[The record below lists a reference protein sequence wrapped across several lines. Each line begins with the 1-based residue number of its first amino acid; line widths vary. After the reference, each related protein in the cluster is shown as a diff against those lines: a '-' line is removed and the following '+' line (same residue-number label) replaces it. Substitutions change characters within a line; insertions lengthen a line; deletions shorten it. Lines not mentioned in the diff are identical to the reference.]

1 MSLISPTIPL
11 NVVTASGL
19 FGDRLADKVLMAV
32 MGEALGG
39 RRAAFK
45 AFHETRLAVHADP
58 SPLLDEF
65 AQSSLGSGCRL
76 DERTAILHDDGL
88 FALIEVSGRSGFST
102 CLVKVW
108 ADTPRTLDA
117 AKHAIEVLIGERR
130 VANPLA
136 FRLDWRFVTSR
147 GALQKVVIEEEA
159 TDVLLD
165 EAYPS
170 IPGGI
175 TAFIERY
182 LAAPESVLV
191 LQGPPGTGKTRLIRS
206 LLGAMSRRTGA
217 PASIMYTTDEKALE
231 QDELFIEFLTEP
243 HDALVVEDADL
254 LLKARTSGNGV
265 MHKFLNIADGI
276 VRAQHRKTIFS
287 TNLTSLRDIDEA
299 LVRPGRC
306 FAHLEIREL
315 NQSEALRLLE
325 RLCDQDM
332 TRLRRAVDALGVARS
347 HSLARIYAAWRN
359 ADCEIAGQEA
369 A

>member
-1 MSLISPTIPL
+1 MSLVTPTIPL
-11 NVVTASGL
+11 NVVTVDNL
-19 FGDRLADKVLMAV
+19 FGGRSAEKVLLAV

-39 RRAAFK
+39 RRATFK

-65 AQSSLGSGCRL
+65 AQSPLGSGCRL
-76 DERTAILHDDGL
+76 DEKTVVLHDEGL
-88 FALIEVSGRSGFST
+88 FALIEASGRPGFST

-108 ADTPRTLDA
+108 ADTPCTLGA
-117 AKHAIEVLIGERR
+117 AKQAIEVMIGERR

-136 FRLDWRFVTSR
+136 FRLDWRFTTSQGR
-147 GALQKVVIEEEA
+147 LQKSLIEEAA

-175 TAFIERY
+175 AAFIERY

-206 LLGAMSRRTGA
+206 LLGAMSRRAGA

-231 QDELFIEFLTEP
+231 LDELFIEFLTDP

-315 NQSEALRLLE
+315 TPSEALRLLE
-325 RLCDQDM
+325 RLCDQDI

-359 ADCEIAGQEA
+359 ADCEPREREA